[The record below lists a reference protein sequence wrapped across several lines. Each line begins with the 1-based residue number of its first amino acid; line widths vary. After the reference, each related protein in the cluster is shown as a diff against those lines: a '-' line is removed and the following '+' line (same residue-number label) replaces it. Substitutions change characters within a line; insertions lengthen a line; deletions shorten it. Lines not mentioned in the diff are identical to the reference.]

1 MPNGRRPW
9 REDATGRR
17 PAPPATPRVIRE
29 KPAAA
34 ADGLK
39 FVRAHVDAVLEGV
52 SLGNEGSGPG
62 GVGVPMPAIA

>member
-1 MPNGRRPW
+1 
-9 REDATGRR
+9 
-17 PAPPATPRVIRE
+17 VIRE